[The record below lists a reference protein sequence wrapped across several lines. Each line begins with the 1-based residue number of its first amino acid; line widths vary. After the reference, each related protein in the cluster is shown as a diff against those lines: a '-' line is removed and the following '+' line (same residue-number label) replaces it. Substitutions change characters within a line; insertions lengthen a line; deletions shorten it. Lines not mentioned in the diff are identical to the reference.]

1 MRINKIMPVTS
12 FTKRERL
19 ILRCIHLVFGIPI
32 LGYVYS
38 PFEKLPDYAFPAR
51 FIFFPALVLSGLF
64 MWKGHVIRRLLSKRS
79 AQPDATDNQIKT
91 PQK

>member
-1 MRINKIMPVTS
+1 MTPLNT

-19 ILRCIHLVFGIPI
+19 ILRCIHLVFSIPI

-38 PFEKLPDYAFPAR
+38 PIEKIPDYAFPAR
-51 FIFFPALVLSGLF
+51 FIFLPALVLSGLF

-79 AQPDATDNQIKT
+79 AQQDATDNQTQDIANKV
-91 PQK
+91 K